1 MIKNEDV
8 VLEFEK
14 DISGNPNFWIEKFLK
29 NADEDIAFITERTGH
44 IKEVSPG
51 DSFDYGFLLG
61 LMLMCRINKVSDSE
75 TFEELKTK
83 FCAYKRWV
91 EYLEQEACDLKQK
104 SKVGNANIRANKK

>member
-1 MIKNEDV
+1 VIKNEDV
-8 VLEFEK
+8 VLEFER
-14 DISGNPNFWIEKFLK
+14 DMSDNPDFWIEKFLK
-29 NADEDIAFITERTGH
+29 NADEDVAFIIERTRD
-44 IKEVSPG
+44 IKEVSPD

-75 TFEELKTK
+75 TLEELKTK

-91 EYLEQEACDLKQK
+91 EYLEQETCELKQK